1 MNLTAPQQQAALYS
15 APPDPKRPYRHLP
28 ENRLYSMADA
38 AQDLMTVAGRS
49 GDAGGYLAAEQLW
62 HEVWDE
68 IDLRWDAKPVAKR
81 KLVR

>member
-1 MNLTAPQQQAALYS
+1 MT
-15 APPDPKRPYRHLP
+15 
-28 ENRLYSMADA
+28 DA

-49 GDAGGYLAAEQLW
+49 GDAAGYAAAEQLW
-62 HEVWDE
+62 NDLWDE